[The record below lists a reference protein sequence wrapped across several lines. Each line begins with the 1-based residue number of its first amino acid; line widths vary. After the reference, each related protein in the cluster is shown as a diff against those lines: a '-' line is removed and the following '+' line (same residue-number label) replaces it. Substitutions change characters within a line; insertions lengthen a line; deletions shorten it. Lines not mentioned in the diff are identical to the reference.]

1 MESSGVR
8 FYRFGEFELDVRR
21 RVLSKNGELV
31 DISAKNFDLLSTLI
45 ENEGKLLSHDQLLD
59 AVWAGTFVEQSS
71 LKKGISA
78 LRHILDESP
87 DEGRFIK
94 TIPRQGYSFVA
105 DVTRVE
111 APEVSAI
118 RRSQTEI
125 IVEESEEIIFD
136 DPTDVRPALGP
147 APSKRRW
154 VIYAAGIAVL
164 TVTAFGI
171 FRLSAGGNTPRFSI
185 ERVKQEKLTNDGN
198 CPGTISQD
206 GNFVVCIVRTGTTGV
221 AVEIKQL
228 ATGSRRRLIDHSDAH
243 IYAIA
248 FSPDGNF
255 VYYVLD
261 DIADSSRSGL
271 HKISVFGGDDR
282 QISGRVGSVTVGRD
296 GRVAY
301 TRSGT
306 NGVEVVVAG
315 PNGEDPAV
323 VTTFTSEFRLWDFNF
338 TPDGSSLLCSIRKQI
353 SDLKNVFYVSEFTIT
368 GGVEKQIVPER
379 ETLIVSAV
387 WLPDRSSLMM
397 AIREPNA
404 DIKQIWQYT
413 PSSGQYVRV
422 TNDNNSYKN
431 VSILP
436 DGRSLVAMQESAKAS
451 IWISDDEGLN
461 FHELESGPQHVERVF
476 WLPDGRIG
484 YSATENSSELV
495 RAVSLDGRS
504 NTRLTE
510 GTDGLWIQPSM
521 SGDGK
526 AVVFN
531 SSRAGLI
538 QLWRVGIDGK
548 DLTQLT
554 SAPTPIFN
562 GIQLSDGTVIY
573 KTQTPEAGWI
583 LLKRS
588 PDGEPTK
595 INADSPDLW
604 AVSPD
609 ETQIAYYVNDA
620 DLKKRRISI
629 YSMATGALIRTLFPD
644 LLAGRRISWTR
655 DGRAISFDTVENGAG
670 EVAIQPLDG
679 TKVKK
684 LTSFRSD
691 SLFYHDWS
699 YDGKKLAV
707 VRGKVYSDTV
717 MIKTTGIN

>member
-1 MESSGVR
+1 MKASGVR
-8 FYRFGEFELDVRR
+8 FYRFGEFELDARR
-21 RVLSKNGELV
+21 RVLTKNGGLV
-31 DISAKNFDLLSTLI
+31 DISAKNFDLLSALI
-45 ENEGKLLSHDQLLD
+45 ENEGKLLTHDQLLD
-59 AVWAGTFVEQSS
+59 IVWAGTFVEQSS
-71 LKKGISA
+71 LKKGIST

-111 APEVSAI
+111 SPAIAAI
-118 RRSQTEI
+118 RQTQTEI
-125 IVEESEEIIFD
+125 IVEETEELID
-136 DPTDVRPALGP
+136 DDAETGRRLIGP
-147 APSKRRW
+147 VSSGRRW
-154 VIYAAGIAVL
+154 IVLAVGLGILLIAVL
-164 TVTAFGI
+164 GI
-171 FRLSAGGNTPRFSI
+171 SRFYTGGTRAQFSV
-185 ERVKQEKLTNDGN
+185 ERVRQEKLTNDGN
-198 CPGTISQD
+198 CPGAISQD
-206 GNFVVCIVRTGTTGV
+206 GNYVACMMRSGTTGV
-221 AVEIKQL
+221 AIEIKQL
-228 ATGSRRRLIDHSDAH
+228 ATGSRRRLIEYTDAH
-243 IYAIA
+243 LYALA

-261 DIADSSRSGL
+261 DTEEPDRTGL

-282 QISGRVGSVTVGRD
+282 KLSDRVGSVTVARD
-296 GRVAY
+296 GRIAY
-301 TRSGT
+301 TRAGT
-306 NGVEVVVAG
+306 NVVEVVVGG
-315 PNGEDPAV
+315 PNGESPAV
-323 VTTFTSEFRLWDFNF
+323 VASLPSEIRLWDFNF
-338 TPDGSSLLCSIRKQI
+338 TPDGGSLLCSIRKQI
-353 SDLKNVFYVSEFTIT
+353 SDLKNIFYVSEFTIT
-368 GGVEKQIVPER
+368 GGVEKQIVPDR

-387 WLPDRSSLMM
+387 WLPDKSSLLM

-413 PSSGQYVRV
+413 PSTGQYVRV

-431 VSILP
+431 ISILP
-436 DGRSLVAMQESAKAS
+436 DGRSLVALMESAKAS

-484 YSATENSSELV
+484 YSTTENSSELV

-531 SSRAGLI
+531 STRSGLI

-548 DLTQLT
+548 GLTQLT

-562 GIQLSDGTVIY
+562 GVQLSDGTVIY
-573 KTQTPEAGWI
+573 KTQTPESGWI
-583 LLKRS
+583 LSKRG
-588 PDGEPTK
+588 PDGNSTRF
-595 INADSPDLW
+595 NADSPDLW

-609 ETQIAYYVNDA
+609 ETQIAFYVNDA
-620 DLKKRRISI
+620 DMKKRRISI
-629 YSMATGALIRTLFPD
+629 YSMTTGALILTLFPE
-644 LLAGRRISWTR
+644 LIAVRRISWTR
-655 DGRAISFDTVENGAG
+655 DGKAISFDTVENGSG
-670 EVAIQPLDG
+670 EIAIQPIDG

-684 LTSFRSD
+684 LTSFRSE

-699 YDGKKLAV
+699 FDGKKIAV
-707 VRGKVYSDTV
+707 VRGKVFSDTV
-717 MIKTTGIN
+717 MIKTAATN